1 MGGFGVWDWIVR
13 RPDLFWKA
21 LPMSAGGDIT
31 QAAHLIHTPVWAFHG
46 DHDDV
51 VGVGHSRAMI
61 QAIRRAGGSPRY
73 TEIPGAGH
81 GPWSDIIVRSDVLA
95 WLFQN

>member
-21 LPMSAGGDIT
+21 LPMSAGGDIR

-46 DHDDV
+46 DNDDV

-73 TEIPGAGH
+73 TEIPGGGH